1 MCFDKLH
8 NAYYFSK
15 LDLQAAY
22 WSIPMNEEDKEFTVQ
37 SGKYEFNGMPF
48 GLTNT
53 VATFCALMARIFAN
67 CQWDYIVCFIN
78 DILIF
83 TPNDFN
89 LHLHQLKSVIK
100 KSDQAKMKLK
110 LSKCE
115 FAKPQVEFLGHLI
128 CRDGLKMDP
137 KKVDSIKRISYPTTK
152 KDARSFLG
160 MVGYYRS
167 FIPDFA
173 GIAAPLF
180 NALQNNQPDLI
191 RQTND
196 VKHTVDT
203 LKQHLCQYPI
213 LQFPNFNEP
222 FILETDASNTRI
234 AAILMQLIDGNKIII
249 ACASR
254 TLPHAEKNYGVLERE
269 ALAIVYGIQYFRPY
283 LFGRNFLVIS
293 DHDCVKHIQNFK
305 NPQGRIV
312 RWILQLQEYSFE
324 VVYRSGKE
332 NLVADAF

>member
-1 MCFDKLH
+1 
-8 NAYYFSK
+8 
-15 LDLQAAY
+15 
-22 WSIPMNEEDKEFTVQ
+22 
-37 SGKYEFNGMPF
+37 
-48 GLTNT
+48 
-53 VATFCALMARIFAN
+53 
-67 CQWDYIVCFIN
+67 
-78 DILIF
+78 
-83 TPNDFN
+83 
-89 LHLHQLKSVIK
+89 
-100 KSDQAKMKLK
+100 
-110 LSKCE
+110 
-115 FAKPQVEFLGHLI
+115 
-128 CRDGLKMDP
+128 MDP

-254 TLPHAEKNYGVLERE
+254 TLPHAEKNYGVVERE
-269 ALAIVYGIQYFRPY
+269 ALAIVYGIQYFQPC
-283 LFGRNFLVIS
+283 LFGINFLVIS
-293 DHDCVKHIQNFK
+293 DHDCLNHIQNFK
-305 NPQGRIV
+305 NPHSRIV

-324 VVYRSGKE
+324 VVYRSGKKKW
-332 NLVADAF
+332 